1 MCSPKN
7 RQQSSDTLITN
18 IDFINQNKALKGM
31 CIIMYISFTGYMDG
45 VSYTLYMYSCIL
57 YCVKLFLNVLFYYE
71 VFSISKVEKLFSLIR
86 KKNVKLL

>member
-7 RQQSSDTLITN
+7 RQQSSDTLIAN

-57 YCVKLFLNVLFYYE
+57 YYVQLFLNVLFYYE
-71 VFSISKVEKLFSLIR
+71 VFSISKVE
-86 KKNVKLL
+86 